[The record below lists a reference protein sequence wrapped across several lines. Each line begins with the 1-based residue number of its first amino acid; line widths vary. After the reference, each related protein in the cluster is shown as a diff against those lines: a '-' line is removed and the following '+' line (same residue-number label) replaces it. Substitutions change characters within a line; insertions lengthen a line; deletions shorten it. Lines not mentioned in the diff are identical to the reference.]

1 MRNDL
6 FSGRATRAGETQK
19 ERAQSV
25 GQAMT
30 RSRGMT
36 YFRAGQPESCS
47 RRRRRQCAL
56 HSAVVVASLSSVHA
70 SAYASCNTR
79 VLQPTTG
86 TTMWQQPQ
94 QRAQPCGNSHH
105 NRNHHVAAA
114 TTAGTT
120 MWQQPRQQTCGPGT
134 DLAEFVQRR
143 HKETNWPAN
152 QGPRLV
158 SRRLKQQRRGC
169 AHRCGR
175 GCARPARTVSLL
187 TA

>member
-1 MRNDL
+1 
-6 FSGRATRAGETQK
+6 
-19 ERAQSV
+19 
-25 GQAMT
+25 MT

-120 MWQQPRQQTCGPGT
+120 MWQHPQPQAQPCGSSHDSRHVAQGQILRNLYSDGTKKPIGLPTRDLDLSVGASSSSGVVVPTVAAVVVPGPHV
-134 DLAEFVQRR
+134 LY
-143 HKETNWPAN
+143 
-152 QGPRLV
+152 LY
-158 SRRLKQQRRGC
+158 
-169 AHRCGR
+169 
-175 GCARPARTVSLL
+175 
-187 TA
+187 